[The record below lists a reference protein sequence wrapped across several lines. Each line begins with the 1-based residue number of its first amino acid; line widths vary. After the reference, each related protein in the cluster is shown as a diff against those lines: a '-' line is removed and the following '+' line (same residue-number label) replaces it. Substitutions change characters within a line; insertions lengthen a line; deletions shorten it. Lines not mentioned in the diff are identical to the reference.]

1 MNWGIAAAISAV
13 IGVPM
18 LVIGIYY
25 TARAQA
31 REQASARAKELQD
44 RYNRGVFDG
53 QALIAPE
60 VNLAK
65 SQRDEARRERDNE
78 RSDRLDAERLVETRQ
93 RRIEELTDQINRLR
107 GNN

>member
-31 REQASARAKELQD
+31 REQASSRARELQD
-44 RYNRGVFDG
+44 RYNRGVVDG
-53 QALIAPE
+53 QALIARD
-60 VNLAK
+60 VNLAL
-65 SQRDEARRERDNE
+65 SERDEARRERDIE
-78 RSDRLDAERLVETRQ
+78 RADRVAAEHLVETRQ
-93 RRIEELTDQINRLR
+93 RRIEELTDQINHMR
-107 GNN
+107 GNH